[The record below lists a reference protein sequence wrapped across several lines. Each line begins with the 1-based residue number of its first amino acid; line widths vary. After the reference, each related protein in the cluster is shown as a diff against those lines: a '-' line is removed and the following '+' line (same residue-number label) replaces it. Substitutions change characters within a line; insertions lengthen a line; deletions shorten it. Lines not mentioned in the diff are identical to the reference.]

1 MPRSAGFMT
10 RSGRAK
16 TRVKKSRGQLVAPAN
31 GPYISQVRRE
41 PQNHGANRAKNRV
54 VHEH

>member
-10 RSGRAK
+10 PR
-16 TRVKKSRGQLVAPAN
+16 QLVAPAN
-31 GPYISQVRRE
+31 GPYISQVHRE